1 MPIIEFSKAQM
12 KMLTLLG
19 ITVLTAGSFTL
30 VRDFY
35 LPPPDRGRLWTAESL
50 DQYRPTLVLD
60 LNLSPADSLEL
71 VPGIGPTLARRI
83 IEYRQSR
90 GNFVAI
96 DSLINVTGIG
106 PVTLQKIKRYFKVS
120 HR

>member
-106 PVTLQKIKRYFKVS
+106 PVTLEKIKRYFKVS